1 MEVKINFQPNL
12 AAEILQ
18 GDVQQVILSPYFK
31 ISLKRYVERIEGAA
45 IIFKSTLSYIAI
57 KKIIEIFEKNSL
69 SHGFVLLVNPE
80 VVDYINKREMYLD
93 TRSKLGVEIKNKD
106 SKLQIEYNEFKLIV
120 DANLERSLRDKQMWD
135 AFFMTS
141 MKKSGNFSVPGS
153 GKTSSVY
160 GMFAFLK
167 HKDIVNKLV
176 VICPKNAFGPWIDEF
191 SACFGSKESLTLYN
205 IQSVEAKTKL
215 QKKNSIKFDTSN
227 SNLILFNYE
236 CTKNYVN
243 EISSIIDE
251 KTLLV
256 YDEVHKVKRVDGEYA
271 TAAITIARKAN
282 YIVAM
287 TGTPIP
293 NTYQD
298 IYNLL
303 HILYNE
309 EYDDF
314 FAFQAKGLARPS
326 QTTIEAVNRKLQPFF
341 CRTTKNELGVPKPN
355 SDSIIPVPA
364 SPEETSVFN
373 AFIKKYKKNKL
384 LLMLRLLQLE
394 SQSEQLLS
402 AIDLSDFQYI
412 LNDDVPVNEI
422 DYADYSDDVKS
433 AIESIGVSSKT
444 IQCVNLVRGL
454 ITQNKPVVV
463 WCIFVKTIQNLASE
477 LEKIG
482 IKVKCVYGEVE
493 LSERQSILKEFKS
506 GVFDVLIT
514 NPNTLAESVSL
525 HTICHDAIYFEYS
538 FNLVHLLQSKDR
550 IHRLGLPED
559 QYTQFYFLQVVYPNK
574 DAYYSMG
581 EQIYNRLQ
589 TKENIMLD
597 AIESNLLEVLPTTQE
612 ELDLI
617 FKPLTII

>member
-326 QTTIEAVNRKLQPFF
+326 QTTIEAVNL
-341 CRTTKNELGVPKPN
+341 
-355 SDSIIPVPA
+355 
-364 SPEETSVFN
+364 
-373 AFIKKYKKNKL
+373 
-384 LLMLRLLQLE
+384 
-394 SQSEQLLS
+394 
-402 AIDLSDFQYI
+402 
-412 LNDDVPVNEI
+412 
-422 DYADYSDDVKS
+422 KS
-433 AIESIGVSSKT
+433 AT
-444 IQCVNLVRGL
+444 TRL
-454 ITQNKPVVV
+454 I
-463 WCIFVKTIQNLASE
+463 
-477 LEKIG
+477 
-482 IKVKCVYGEVE
+482 
-493 LSERQSILKEFKS
+493 
-506 GVFDVLIT
+506 
-514 NPNTLAESVSL
+514 
-525 HTICHDAIYFEYS
+525 
-538 FNLVHLLQSKDR
+538 
-550 IHRLGLPED
+550 
-559 QYTQFYFLQVVYPNK
+559 
-574 DAYYSMG
+574 
-581 EQIYNRLQ
+581 
-589 TKENIMLD
+589 
-597 AIESNLLEVLPTTQE
+597 
-612 ELDLI
+612 
-617 FKPLTII
+617 